1 MNPTPEAKRR
11 RPGRPKAP
19 TFGEAA
25 FAFIRERAAQESVL
39 SFPCTRY
46 QADIIGFA
54 RDVLGFTPC
63 RTLTEL
69 VDIRDDEDAR
79 GVPEHERLPCLWPKQ
94 IEILEA
100 FMPADARVSVA
111 SGHKISKSHTFAI
124 VALWFYSCFQDAKVV
139 FTSTTY
145 HQVEKILWT
154 EFRKMRYRSAVLIP
168 GEMHEVAHSG
178 FKSDDFREVYGFTSK
193 QPEAVAGISGK
204 NLLFLVDEASG
215 VDDAIFEA
223 IQGNRAGG
231 ARIGMMSNPTK
242 TTGTFA
248 ESHDAKAEFH
258 TCFQVSSEETP
269 NVVTGRRLIPGLAT
283 REYVEECK
291 KEWGEDSAFY
301 KIRIKGQF
309 VRNDDSK
316 PFSIERITNAQE
328 LWHVLG
334 NEGRLQI
341 GIDPAGP
348 GKNGDESG
356 FAIRRGRKIIK
367 VYTKKL
373 TEEGHL
379 DELLA
384 ILREHRGDR
393 EIGDDI
399 MPIVKIDRE
408 GPIGFGVYARIK
420 THFELSTDLPIRV
433 VGVRASDKAQ
443 RLPEQYAFVRDE
455 LWAGLAQ
462 FLKEGGALPTDK
474 KLEKE
479 LNAVEWSTDIR
490 NRLRA
495 TPKDDLR
502 KILNRS
508 PDRADAC
515 ALAAWESAGYRDDIN
530 VPPAAAP
537 PPARTVPALDPYRA
551 SATSS
556 TSSLDPYAGMR

>member
-1 MNPTPEAKRR
+1 MTATAEAKRR
-11 RPGRPKAP
+11 RPGRPKSP
-19 TFGEAA
+19 TLLEEF
-25 FAFIRERAAQESVL
+25 FASAREYAAQESTL
-39 SFPCTRY
+39 SFPCVRY
-46 QADIIGFA
+46 QKDIIGFA

-63 RTLTEL
+63 RTLGEL
-69 VDIRDDEDAR
+69 IAIRDDEDAR
-79 GVPEHERLPCLWPKQ
+79 DVPEHERVPCLWPKQ

-100 FMPADARVSVA
+100 FMPDDARVSTA

-124 VALWFYSCFQDAKVV
+124 LALWFYSCFHDAKVV
-139 FTSTTY
+139 FSSTTY
-145 HQVEKILWT
+145 RQVETILWT
-154 EFRKMRYRSAVLIP
+154 EFRKMRYRAKVNIP
-168 GEMHEVAHSG
+168 GDMHEVASSG
-178 FKSDDFREVYGFTSK
+178 FKSTDFREVYGFTSK

-215 VDDAIFEA
+215 VADAIFEA

-248 ESHDAKAEFH
+248 ESHDGKSEFY

-269 NVVTGRRLIPGLAT
+269 NAVTGRRLIPGLAT
-283 REYVEECK
+283 REFVEECK
-291 KEWGEDSAFY
+291 REWGVDSAFY
-301 KIRIKGQF
+301 KIRIKGEF

-316 PFSIERITNAQE
+316 PFSIERITQAQE
-328 LWHVLG
+328 LWHVLPS
-334 NEGRLQI
+334 EGRLQI

-356 FAIRRGRKIIK
+356 FAVRRGRKILK

-373 TEEGHL
+373 TEEQHL
-379 DELLA
+379 EELLH
-384 ILREHRGDR
+384 ILREHRGAR
-393 EIGDDI
+393 ELGDDI
-399 MPIVKIDRE
+399 MPVVKIDRE

-420 THFELSTDLPIRV
+420 AHFELSADAPVVV

-443 RLPEQYAFVRDE
+443 RLPEQYGLVRDE
-455 LWAGLAQ
+455 LWAGLSA

-479 LNAVEWSTDIR
+479 LNAVEWTTDIR

-515 ALAAWESAGYRDDIN
+515 ALAAWESAGYRDDN
-530 VPPAAAP
+530 GTPPQAAPAAAP
-537 PPARTVPALDPYRA
+537 PPRLDPYLTISNA
-551 SATSS
+551 QSPTGI
-556 TSSLDPYAGMR
+556 DPYGAMK